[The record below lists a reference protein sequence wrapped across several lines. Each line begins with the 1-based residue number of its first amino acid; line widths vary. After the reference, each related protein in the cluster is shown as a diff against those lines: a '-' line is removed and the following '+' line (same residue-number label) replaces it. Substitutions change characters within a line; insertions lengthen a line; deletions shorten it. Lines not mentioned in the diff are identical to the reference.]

1 MKRALNIPSGL
12 TSNLA
17 LLELDNIDRFGVYTR
32 LHFEDRSYTNLE
44 ELHLTGCLARLLK
57 DHGVV
62 PGDRVLVMMPNSPE
76 LTAAFPAIW
85 TIGATIV
92 PVIPQW
98 TAGEVADIFR
108 NSGATVVL
116 TVPALA
122 PRLQEAASMAGAVR
136 HLLVFGESGI
146 PGARNICP
154 LLAGTSLIETPVD
167 RSGEDMAI
175 LLYTSGT
182 TGTPKGV
189 MITHGNMLAALDSA
203 LRQNPELGPGPMLLS
218 LPLTHVYGVLMQN
231 LANRW
236 GITSVLMRQFEP
248 VRVFEAIERHQIQ
261 YFPVVPT
268 MLVYLLNHPDRERYN
283 LSSLS
288 RITSGGAALPDRL
301 RVDFERVFQ
310 CRIQQGYGLSE
321 SASVATAYQ
330 LEQAYRPG
338 SAGQAAPGVE
348 ICIFDDRNQPLP
360 LRSIGEI
367 CLAGPN
373 ISSGYWK
380 DPDATRA
387 TLRGGWLHTG
397 DIGYLDEE
405 GYLFI
410 TDRKKDLIIKGG
422 ENVSPRE
429 IEESLYLH
437 PAVAEAAVVGVPDV
451 VYGEDICAV
460 VQLKPGAEVSEQDL
474 RQHVARYV
482 TKFKVPTR
490 VLFQRVLPKNSN
502 GKILK
507 REIRAQLLPKTAV
520 AGGDSAALCTAQAPK
535 PS

>member
-1 MKRALNIPSGL
+1 MKHGVDILSRAS
-12 TSNLA
+12 SNLA
-17 LLELDNIDRFGVYTR
+17 RLELDNIDRFGVYTR

-44 ELHLTGCLARLLK
+44 ELHLTGTLARLLK
-57 DHGVV
+57 EHGVA

-122 PRLQEAASMAGAVR
+122 PRLHEAAAAVGTTR

-146 PGARNICP
+146 QGTKNIVP
-154 LLAGTSLIETPVD
+154 LLSTTSVIETPVD
-167 RSGEDMAI
+167 RGADDMAI

-189 MITHGNMLAALDSA
+189 MITHGNMLAALNGA
-203 LRQNPELGPGPMLLS
+203 LRQNPELGAGPMLLS

-231 LANRW
+231 LANAW

-248 VRVFEAIERHQIQ
+248 VRVFQAIERHQVQ
-261 YFPVVPT
+261 YMPVVPT
-268 MLVYLLNHPDRERYN
+268 MLVYLLNHPDRQLYN

-288 RITSGGAALPDRL
+288 RITSGGAALPERL
-301 RVDFERVFQ
+301 RVDFERAFQ
-310 CRIQQGYGLSE
+310 CRVQQGYGLSE

-338 SAGQAAPGVE
+338 SAGQPVPGVE
-348 ICIFDDRNQPLP
+348 IRILDDKDEPLP
-360 LRSIGEI
+360 PRSIGEI
-367 CLAGPN
+367 CLGGPA
-373 ISSGYWK
+373 ISAGYWG
-380 DPDATRA
+380 DPEATRKA
-387 TLRGGWLHTG
+387 LSGGWLHTG

-429 IEESLYLH
+429 IEEALYLH
-437 PAVAEAAVVGVPDV
+437 PAVAEAAVVGVTDV

-460 VQLKPGAEVSEQDL
+460 VQLKPGVETTEQDL

-490 VLFQRVLPKNSN
+490 VVFQPALPKNSN

-507 REIRAQLLPKTAV
+507 REIRAQLLAKTAV
-520 AGGDSAALCTAQAPK
+520 TG
-535 PS
+535 